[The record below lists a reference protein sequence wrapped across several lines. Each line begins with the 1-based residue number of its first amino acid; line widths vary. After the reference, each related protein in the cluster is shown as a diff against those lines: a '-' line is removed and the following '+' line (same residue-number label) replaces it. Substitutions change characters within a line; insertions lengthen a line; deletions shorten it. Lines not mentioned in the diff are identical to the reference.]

1 LRQAGGMPLGVA
13 LLVKRGRVRAGT
25 ARLAATAHP
34 SRAAEGSP
42 EPA

>member
-1 LRQAGGMPLGVA
+1 LRQAGGMLLGVA

-25 ARLAATAHP
+25 ARLAATVP
-34 SRAAEGSP
+34 SRTAKGSP